1 MTDNGDAELL
11 RLGERLRKVMRE
23 VAVKR
28 AAYEALEERI
38 TAAVDRSAPWPSN
51 DDELGWTTCIV
62 EQYAAA
68 VDYFTSAAGAA
79 YKRACSD
86 LNCASE
92 QLDAV
97 VEAILAEKPTSLGGL
112 GVWAAV
118 LRDAYGELWRQSAE
132 NLEHQEKLLR
142 RFLEHTTAMATKEQP
157 ELIVPDMPVSEP
169 LETALS
175 DMECLSAAAH

>member
-1 MTDNGDAELL
+1 
-11 RLGERLRKVMRE
+11 
-23 VAVKR
+23 
-28 AAYEALEERI
+28 
-38 TAAVDRSAPWPSN
+38 
-51 DDELGWTTCIV
+51 
-62 EQYAAA
+62 
-68 VDYFTSAAGAA
+68 
-79 YKRACSD
+79 

-112 GVWAAV
+112 AVWAAV

-142 RFLEHTTAMATKEQP
+142 RFLEHTTAMAIKEQP

-175 DMECLSAAAH
+175 DMECLSAVAH